1 LHPVSWLEDINMI
14 AAVFIEPHE
23 RFEAVEAYRD
33 RLTPEQI
40 DEVTDAP
47 DGALVQLNF
56 GIGIEG
62 TRVIIIEEG

>member
-1 LHPVSWLEDINMI
+1 MM

-23 RFEAVEAYRD
+23 RFEAIEAYRD

-47 DGALVQLNF
+47 EGALVQLRF
-56 GIGIEG
+56 GIGVAG
-62 TRVIIIEEG
+62 TQITIIEEG